1 VQRVGRAGG
10 LAEGQLGIGDGVQLA
25 RVLRSSAW
33 AQRIARAGLA
43 KVACIP
49 ITGALDVAAPKP
61 ANLTA
66 GQGVMAPYLPCRCTL
81 ASTPAA
87 FDNT

>member
-1 VQRVGRAGG
+1 MQRVGRAGG

-61 ANLTA
+61 ANVTRHGALPALSLHACEHA
-66 GQGVMAPYLPCRCTL
+66 GGI
-81 ASTPAA
+81 
-87 FDNT
+87 